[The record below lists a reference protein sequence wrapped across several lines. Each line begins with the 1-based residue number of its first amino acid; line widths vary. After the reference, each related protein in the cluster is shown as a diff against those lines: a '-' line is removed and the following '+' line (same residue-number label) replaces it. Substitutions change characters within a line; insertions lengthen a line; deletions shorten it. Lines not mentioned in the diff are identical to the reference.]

1 MDNLLLLVKCV
12 TLLYRESLLAT
23 EDDGSASLV
32 REVLATVSV
41 PEIASTPDVEAQIGL
56 KATALDMSSQPAGT
70 KYVLLDLLQRLS
82 VNCAQSE
89 ATFESIKLGL
99 AHVEPQEN
107 HRLVVTL
114 RNQLRSHMRRL
125 QAEKLLTDA
134 SKTVLFKRDSI
145 SDFSTYVRDI
155 VAKLEPYSVDTTR
168 KDPAI
173 VSRVRFTDEEE
184 LSAAY
189 SKVHEATADFCILKT
204 GWCALNEMLQ
214 GGFRLGE
221 FWVISALQHQN
232 KTGATLALF
241 KQLCNHNTPEIRKPG
256 TKPMALRI
264 STEDSMDNN
273 LATLYKNIWQNETGK
288 IPDMREIEPKEVARY
303 VQQYMQRTGFTVEF
317 VRVNPSEWGYK
328 DLQNFILSLESEGY
342 DVQICMVDYLPM
354 LQKTGCNQGVIGEDV
369 QDMVQRLRN
378 FFSVRGTLFITP
390 WQLSTEAK
398 MLIRDG
404 ATDFAKQVVGKGY
417 YKHCRS
423 LDQEPDGELH
433 IHIES
438 FNGIYYQAFARGKH
452 RGVDHIDAEL
462 KYFLIPFAGK
472 GCLLDDVKGPR
483 TDKRK
488 LNGPTTG
495 QADAG
500 DEDYF

>member
-1 MDNLLLLVKCV
+1 MDNLLLLVKCI
-12 TLLYRESLLAT
+12 TLLYRESLLVT
-23 EDDGSASLV
+23 EDAGSASLV

-56 KATALDMSSQPAGT
+56 KVTALDMCSQPSGT
-70 KYVLLDLLQRLS
+70 KYILTDLLQRLA
-82 VNCAQSE
+82 VNCMQSE
-89 ATFESIKLGL
+89 ATLESIKVGL
-99 AHVEPQEN
+99 ADVDLLEN
-107 HRLVVTL
+107 HKLVVVI
-114 RNQLRSHMRRL
+114 RNQLKSHMRRL

-145 SDFSTYVRDI
+145 SDFNQYVRD
-155 VAKLEPYSVDTTR
+155 VMSKLEPYSVDTTR
-168 KDPAI
+168 SDPAI
-173 VSRVRFTDEEE
+173 VSRVRFSNEEE
-184 LSAAY
+184 VVHAY
-189 SKVHEATADFCILKT
+189 TEVQKATAEFCILKT
-204 GWCALNEMLQ
+204 GWCAMNEMLQ

-232 KTGATLALF
+232 KTGCTLALF
-241 KQLCNHNTPEIRKPG
+241 KQLCIYNTPEVRKPG

-264 STEDSMDNN
+264 STEDSISNN
-273 LATLYKNIWQNETGK
+273 LTTLYKNIWQNETGE
-288 IPDMREIEPKEVARY
+288 IPSMKDINPAEVARY
-303 VQQYMQRTGFTVEF
+303 VQKYMQKTGFHVEF
-317 VRVNPSEWGYK
+317 LRVNPSEWGYK
-328 DLQNFILSLESEGY
+328 DLQNFILGLESEGY
-342 DVQICMVDYLPM
+342 DVQICMIDYLPM

-423 LDQEPDGELH
+423 LDQEPDGEIH
-433 IHIES
+433 MHIENY
-438 FNGIYYQAFARGKH
+438 NGIFYQAFARGKH
-452 RGVDHIDAEL
+452 RGVDHIDPEL

-472 GCLLDDVKGPR
+472 GCLLDDINKQR

-495 QADAG
+495 QEGAEE
-500 DEDYF
+500 EDFY